1 MNSRKLNMIVR
12 PVAESDFP
20 AWAAMRVRLWPDED
34 AGELA
39 RETRTMSELDP
50 PCVAFVAEAKD
61 GGLVGFVEVG
71 MRSYAEGGPAAVA
84 AYVEGVWVEPDHR
97 RRGVARALLD
107 AAAQWGGDQ
116 GATWLGS
123 DALLDNEASDAWHRA
138 VGFDEIERLV
148 VFGTPVG

>member
-1 MNSRKLNMIVR
+1 M
-12 PVAESDFP
+12 AESDP
-20 AWAAMRVRLWPDED
+20 LS
-34 AGELA
+34 
-39 RETRTMSELDP
+39 T
-50 PCVAFVAEAKD
+50 AFVAEGED
-61 GGLVGFVEVG
+61 GVPVGFIEVG
-71 MRSYAEGGPAAVA
+71 LRSYAEGGPPVPA